1 MRFLDQF
8 WWIFSFSKY
17 KQIHLNHQHPD
28 QAVSQDEWMNFCLC
42 PDARIVQTKCHM
54 NWQAFQKKKKPQTYN
69 VPRIYICI
77 GVPLDP

>member
-1 MRFLDQF
+1 
-8 WWIFSFSKY
+8 
-17 KQIHLNHQHPD
+17 
-28 QAVSQDEWMNFCLC
+28 MNFCLC